1 MSIRTYIDQELEGL
15 DDAGLRL
22 VAEFVA
28 FLKIR
33 AYLNIAAE
41 PPETGSD
48 QGPGGDGAERE
59 TDGDEYAWLR

>member
-33 AYLNIAAE
+33 AYLNI
-41 PPETGSD
+41 PEEQPEADRD

-59 TDGDEYAWLR
+59 ADADEYAWLR